1 MTDDYKKTWTM
12 RIVDFD
18 RHLRPTDAHPGKFE
32 LQSFH
37 MGLYSDQPNSGQP
50 RNVHMSDVSVMR
62 ESDAATPILMRLCHS
77 GEVLPKVVIEMIT
90 EKDGVEVS
98 RMTFEL
104 VNASIA
110 NISPGGSPHGTGPGI
125 GMQET
130 LSLRYEKLKSS
141 VIEGERK
148 GGAELVPPAP
158 PP

>member
-1 MTDDYKKTWTM
+1 MTDEYKKTWTM

-37 MGLYSDQPNSGQP
+37 VALYADQPMAGQP
-50 RNVHMSDVSVMR
+50 RNVHMSDAGISR

-77 GEVLPKVVIEMIT
+77 GEVLPKVLIEMIT
-90 EKDGVEVS
+90 EKDGVEVT

-104 VNASIA
+104 INATIA
-110 NISPGGSPHGTGPGI
+110 TVSPGGSPHGMGPGV
-125 GMQET
+125 GMQE
-130 LSLRYEKLKSS
+130 SISMRYEKLKSS

-148 GGAELVPPAP
+148 GGAELVAP
-158 PP
+158 TPVP